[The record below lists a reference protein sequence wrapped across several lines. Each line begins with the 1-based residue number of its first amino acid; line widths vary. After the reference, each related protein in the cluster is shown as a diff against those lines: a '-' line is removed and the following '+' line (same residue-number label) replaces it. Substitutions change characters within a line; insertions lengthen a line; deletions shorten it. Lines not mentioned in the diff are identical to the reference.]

1 MPVPKVFFQVHG
13 SPDLKRLRHLE
24 ALRQHLTA
32 VLDNTQN
39 LYVYQPPSTLPPLT
53 VAEYQDA
60 QARYADEYDDAEYQQ
75 LHQTEAQLLNQGRA
89 DYLQLKQQLLAD
101 ARASGDDHP
110 QRGNPPQ
117 FDFDD
122 ANMVI
127 DVGYDFKNCMDRLT
141 GPTKNL
147 IKRMT
152 VPDPNNDTRP
162 FQDLFRDEL
171 ATPKVKQQYDDK
183 YGEVLDDFRAQGPQ
197 VYQDPPNEPDL
208 TGAQNGTDCV
218 NAICNTQPGMCL
230 SDLHGNAD
238 SKNFLAD
245 NMAAL
250 KQNGV
255 NTLFIEHFWQEQ
267 QGLLDEYLGS
277 PPDTPLPP
285 ALETAITK
293 LEAPDSFR
301 RMLAEAKQHQV
312 RIVGLDS
319 FDAKVPQDGD
329 ARNPDQRA
337 ARFNAIAAE
346 VVNREKGAGKFVLM
360 AGEDHINTHF
370 SGAPGLAQLLGVPG
384 VKTAPGGKLER
395 LPEDK
400 TKRGLRGE
408 AEQAYY
414 DAFIEHFQAKQP
426 NLFVPANRGDA
437 TAYNNLEPRRNALR
451 EAANKL
457 ARENAAQLGRL
468 KPDAIQ
474 RLAQQAADRAFPNF
488 APGGNVQIDP
498 TNPGGAIIA
507 DAQAMP
513 PQTTQDVANLK
524 AAIQARQTNQIL
536 QLLQAN
542 PDDRL
547 LVEAGT
553 DGASLLHIAA
563 VAGDTA
569 LIQALL
575 ARGVDPNCR
584 DAQGNT
590 PLHALSTANTQPNH
604 AQAVDALVQGGAR
617 LDITNGQEDTPA
629 HIALRNGR
637 ADLLARYN
645 TNPEYGAATV
655 PRKPLHLI
663 TAVKTGDVAAINALP
678 PTSPLLTDPNRASQ
692 LIHEAARARQEGA
705 LRALAAKNIDLKA
718 LDADGNTILHTAL
731 KDDSA
736 VPQSLVTYVMG
747 QLGDDAYKANN
758 KGETALHL
766 AAGWGHVQVTAQL
779 LQDPKLGQLN
789 IPDNGGLTPLQHS
802 TASNLGKNT
811 EQEFYKHDPNLDV
824 KDYPGVP
831 STVDM
836 LTWITVA
843 KNPKYLADQGVTIRQ
858 FYQELYDNPL
868 LRPVLEVAAK
878 DGFGGRH
885 NRPPN
890 NDEAFRIFFND
901 SAGAAGLAGSGGG
914 LGHYDTDGN
923 RLIVGGQQ
931 DFTSPDGKGAWLDSV
946 KGTLI
951 HELTH
956 HAAQSVFHN
965 DDLPVPQNDA
975 QASQDY
981 ITAFEQ
987 DVKANAHL
995 AVTDE
1000 EQKLVQFISGRL
1012 GSYAKPL
1019 TVGTRNYAPTETMQ
1033 LEMIV
1038 GVSQAIA
1045 QFGEPLVRKLY
1056 PNFTQYYQNTF
1067 GQKCQDA
1074 CTNDPVLGAKD
1085 LDAAG
1090 DALGRPT
1097 PPNLPDKM
1105 FTPGADITADKL
1117 WEMIKK
1123 DFTIAKDQ
1131 LDPLKVGIPVYS
1143 AECYT
1148 LSQADAQELQR
1159 LEAVIKKQL
1168 KKALEAG
1175 EVPPQISTES
1185 LRQLVKGVSQACAS
1199 GVSDKALLKAVDV
1212 CGKTFADTAAQ
1223 DFDNDYLKSAQAC
1236 LDRKLTKGYKLTNR
1250 DIAELILVRAAE
1262 RAAGTTVQAG
1272 GLNVNPDKYKK
1283 FIASMTRQ
1291 LGELDPTQ
1299 LADIDG
1305 LVNAGVDR
1313 LIRDKDFTVKSK
1325 AKKSGT
1331 GHVSIKGD
1339 LDKKWL
1345 KKLLV
1350 VPT

>member
-1 MPVPKVFFQVHG
+1 MPVAKVFFQVHG
-13 SPDLKRLRHLE
+13 PPDLKRLQHLE

-39 LYVYQPPSTLPPLT
+39 LYVYPPTTNLPPLT
-53 VAEYQDA
+53 VAEYQAA
-60 QARYADEYDDAEYQQ
+60 QARYAAEYNDAEYQQ
-75 LHQTEAQLLNQGRA
+75 LQRSVPATLNQVRA
-89 DYLQLKQQLLAD
+89 DYLQLKRQLLAD
-101 ARASGDDHP
+101 AQASGD
-110 QRGNPPQ
+110 NNPQ

-122 ANMVI
+122 QNMRV
-127 DVGYDFKNCMDRLT
+127 DVGYDFKNCMDRLGKT
-141 GPTKNL
+141 AKDK
-147 IKRMT
+147 IKEMT
-152 VPDPNNDTRP
+152 VPNANNDTRP

-171 ATPKVKQQYDDK
+171 ATPEVKKQYDDK
-183 YGEVLDDFRAQGPQ
+183 FDEVTADFRAQGAQ
-197 VYQDPPNEPDL
+197 AYQDPASEPNL
-208 TGAQNGTDCV
+208 TGAQSGAACGA
-218 NAICNTQPGMCL
+218 AICPTQPGMCL

-238 SKNFLAD
+238 SKDFLVN

-255 NTLFIEHFWQEQ
+255 DTLFIEHFWQEQ

-277 PPDTPLPP
+277 PANTPLPP
-285 ALETAITK
+285 ALETAVNK
-293 LEAPDSFR
+293 LEAKDSFK
-301 RMLAEAKQHQV
+301 RMLAAAKQAQV

-329 ARNPDQRA
+329 ARNLDQRA

-346 VVNREKGAGKFVLM
+346 VVNREKGAGKFLLM
-360 AGEDHINTHF
+360 AGEEHINTHF

-384 VKTAPGGKLER
+384 FKTATGGKLER
-395 LPEDK
+395 FPEDK
-400 TKRGLRGE
+400 TKRGMRSE

-426 NLFVPANRGDA
+426 DLFVPANRNDP
-437 TAYNNLEPRRNALR
+437 TAQNSLEPRRTALR

-457 ARENAAQLGRL
+457 ARANADQLGRL

-474 RLAQQAADRAFPNF
+474 RLAQQAADRAFPAF
-488 APGGNVQIDP
+488 TQGGIQIDP
-498 TNPGGAIIA
+498 TNPGRAITAGAE
-507 DAQAMP
+507 AMSA
-513 PQTTQDVANLK
+513 QTTQDVANLK
-524 AAIQARQTNQIL
+524 AAVQAKRTNDIL
-536 QLLQAN
+536 QILQAN

-547 LVEAGT
+547 LVEAAG
-553 DGASLLHIAA
+553 DGASLLHLAA

-575 ARGVDPNCR
+575 NRGGNPNCR
-584 DAQGNT
+584 DSQGNT
-590 PLHALSTANTQPNH
+590 PLHAVSAANTQPNH
-604 AQAVDALVQGGAR
+604 AQAVGALLQGGAH
-617 LDITNGQEDTPA
+617 LDLTNQQDDTPA
-629 HIALRNGR
+629 HAALRNGR
-637 ADLLARYN
+637 ADLLAPY
-645 TNPEYGAATV
+645 TADPAYGAATV
-655 PRKPLHLI
+655 PRKPLHLF
-663 TAVKTGDVAAINALP
+663 TAVKTGDTAAINALP
-678 PTSPLLTDPNRASQ
+678 VNSPLLTDPNRASQ
-692 LIHEAARARQEGA
+692 LIHEAVKNRQEGA
-705 LRALAAKNIDLKA
+705 LRALAAKNLDLKA

-736 VPQSLVTYVMG
+736 LNMSLVNYLMG
-747 QLGDDAYKANN
+747 QLGNDAYKANA

-766 AAGWGHVQVTAQL
+766 AAGWGHNQVTRQL
-779 LQDPKLGQLN
+779 LQDPNLAQLN
-789 IPDNGGLTPLQHS
+789 IADNGGLTPLQHAV
-802 TASNLGKNT
+802 ASNLGQGT
-811 EQEFYKHDPNLDV
+811 EQEFYNHDANLDV

-843 KNPKYLADQGVTIRQ
+843 KNPKYLADKGVTIRD

-890 NDEAFRIFFND
+890 GDEAFRIFFND

-914 LGHYDTDGN
+914 LGHYDADGN

-951 HELTH
+951 HEMTH
-956 HAAQSVFHN
+956 HAAEAVFHN

-975 QASQDY
+975 QASQNY

-1012 GSYAKPL
+1012 GSYAKAL
-1019 TVGTRNYAPTETMQ
+1019 TVGTRNYTPTETMQ

-1038 GVSQAIA
+1038 GVSQAIS

-1067 GQKCQDA
+1067 GQA
-1074 CTNDPVLGAKD
+1074 CRTACANDPTFGAKA
-1085 LDAAG
+1085 LDTAG
-1090 DALGRPT
+1090 DALGRPA
-1097 PPNLPDKM
+1097 PPDLPAKM
-1105 FTPGADITADKL
+1105 FASGKDITADTL
-1117 WEMIKK
+1117 WEMVKK
-1123 DFTIAKDQ
+1123 DFTIAKNN
-1131 LDPLKVGIPVYS
+1131 LDPTNAGIPVYDAS
-1143 AECYT
+1143 CYR
-1148 LSQADAQELQR
+1148 LGQADAQTLQR
-1159 LEAVIKKQL
+1159 LEPVIKQQL
-1168 KKALEAG
+1168 KKALAAG
-1175 EVPPQISTES
+1175 GVPPQISTES
-1185 LRQLVKGVSQACAS
+1185 LRKLAQDVSQACAS
-1199 GVSDKALLKAVDV
+1199 GVSDKVLLKAVDT

-1223 DFDNDYLKSAQAC
+1223 DFENDYLKSAKAC
-1236 LDRKLTKGYKLTNR
+1236 LDRKLAKGYNLKNR
-1250 DIAELILVRAAE
+1250 EIAELILVRAAE
-1262 RAAGTTVQAG
+1262 KAAGTTVAAG
-1272 GLNVNPDKYKK
+1272 ALNVSPEKYEQ

-1291 LGELDPTQ
+1291 LDSPK
-1299 LADIDG
+1299 LAGKLQDIEQV
-1305 LVNAGVDR
+1305 VNDGVD
-1313 LIRDKDFTVKSK
+1313 LLVKDQDFLVKSK
-1325 AKKSGT
+1325 AKKAGT
-1331 GHVSIKGD
+1331 GHVSIKGAD
-1339 LDKKWL
+1339 SDRKWL

-1350 VPT
+1350 VAK